1 MTKTPDIIKL
11 IWNDGKCKVYN
22 FDDIIYQ
29 FENQKDLLKNL
40 KQKLKVLE

>member
-1 MTKTPDIIKL
+1 MTKTRNIIKL
-11 IWNDGKCKVYN
+11 IWNDGNCKVYN
-22 FDDIIYQ
+22 YDDIIYQ

>member
-1 MTKTPDIIKL
+1 MTKTPDIITL
-11 IWNDGKCKVYN
+11 IWNNGKCKVYN